1 MSLEASLDEDPSL
14 SLSMLDEGAVAVD
27 VGADVSGAPLAIPIA
42 SQHDATATDPAR
54 PPRMAAQLIQESN
67 SGIKGSSS
75 LKAELGTAFLPATV
89 SVHTGSS

>member
-14 SLSMLDEGAVAVD
+14 SLSMLEEGAVAVS
-27 VGADVSGAPLAIPIA
+27 VGADVTGAPLAFPMA

-54 PPRMAAQLIQESN
+54 PPRMAAQLIQDSS

-75 LKAELGTAFLPATV
+75 LKAELSAAHSPAAV
-89 SVHTGSS
+89 SVHSASS